1 MDVVRRALRG
11 AGNLLVDL
19 VGDAVAEVVL
29 TLLALALLG
38 GLGFVACLSWSFSPG
53 LTLVGATLL
62 SLLLAH
68 GAWARFRDRAR
79 AGRGRRLA
87 AVTSAFF
94 TVTAVTAVFLLL
106 YGTG

>member
-1 MDVVRRALRG
+1 MDV
-11 AGNLLVDL
+11 
-19 VGDAVAEVVL
+19 
-29 TLLALALLG
+29 
-38 GLGFVACLSWSFSPG
+38 
-53 LTLVGATLL
+53 
-62 SLLLAH
+62 
-68 GAWARFRDRAR
+68 RDRAR